1 MIYIIMHALGKIIS
15 LSRQKKSP
23 PAENDAMES
32 IESVMYPWALNF
44 VCLLFPVAKKSNNWD
59 ESG

>member
-44 VCLLFPVAKKSNNWD
+44 VCLLFPVAKKSNN
-59 ESG
+59 